1 MELAFCRVEKC
12 VYSLFALLHL
22 VLNRFSFLVT
32 EMLLAILSICSQEEL
47 EDEDADSDE
56 DKSVAET
63 VSSPTD
69 VAARRQA
76 IRNKILAV
84 GKMQR
89 VFQILREESEAQSEL
104 TEGGV
109 QLGSDALGVQTGKSI
124 RNFHDALVLFITFS
138 CDHILTVLLF

>member
-1 MELAFCRVEKC
+1 
-12 VYSLFALLHL
+12 
-22 VLNRFSFLVT
+22 
-32 EMLLAILSICSQEEL
+32 MLLAILSICSQEEL

-124 RNFHDALVLFITFS
+124 RNFHDALVLIHHGF
-138 CDHILTVLLF
+138 LL